1 MYELQVIKQLFISY
15 WIRYNTVI
23 DILTKE
29 VKVSLQAHSCKKQIT
44 LSFSSYYFVS
54 YFYLKIKA
62 DKQRGI
68 IFDK

>member
-1 MYELQVIKQLFISY
+1 M
-15 WIRYNTVI
+15 RYNTVI

-29 VKVSLQAHSCKKQIT
+29 VKVSLEAHSCRKQII

-62 DKQRGI
+62 DKKRGI
-68 IFDK
+68 IFDKQIFLHKQYHSIPV